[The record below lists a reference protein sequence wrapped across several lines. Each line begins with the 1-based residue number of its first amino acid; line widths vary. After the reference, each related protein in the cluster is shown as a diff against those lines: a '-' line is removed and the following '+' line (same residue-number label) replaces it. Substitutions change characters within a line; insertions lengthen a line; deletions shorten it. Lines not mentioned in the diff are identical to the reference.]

1 MRSYR
6 SNAASDVRIEY
17 GIELGEGLA
26 LFPETASAAS
36 EIDTLNGAL
45 AIEHDKRRALR
56 IPVLRTRAALRFAE
70 FSVERVVRSALRAAE
85 IEDGGRRAR
94 ICASLFPKGSN
105 PILKPVGKKQLKP
118 LKDLVERLEKSKV
131 AGIDAYRAVW
141 LPKLKDALASFET
154 AVAAHLAA
162 LSVYDDVF
170 KTELALRDA
179 HHDAVDRIMGQVRTA
194 FPRDRAL
201 QDVLFPPVDE
211 ADTSTTSEDDAEE
224 PIPSHPLPPTDA

>member
-36 EIDTLNGAL
+36 EIGTLNGAL